1 MYSKQV
7 KALTDVLE
15 SGFNLIGD
23 LMGPLFARTIGIPDD
38 LHGDGWDLFV
48 VREEIVLELNHLGRS
63 INVEYDSADVAL
75 ATALI
80 SGAWEG
86 HLLSTCIDVSVST
99 KAMIATTAAS
109 HVIMT
114 ARRIGLRG
122 LRRVSNLLPWL
133 RAVAVDLASIRA
145 FDEVQIRVSESRGRL
160 QAERAMIACLTPFA
174 RSSLLAC
181 ITVAALEAPL
191 DEDPRMVIAMMN
203 RSWGC

>member
-7 KALTDVLE
+7 KALTAVLE
-15 SGFNLIGD
+15 TGFNLVGD
-23 LMGPLFARTIGIPDD
+23 LLGPLTAHTIPVPEDFFGT
-38 LHGDGWDLFV
+38 GWELFLA
-48 VREEIVLELNHLGRS
+48 REEIVLELNHLGRS
-63 INVEYDSADVAL
+63 ISVDYDSADVAL

-86 HLLSTCIDVSVST
+86 HLLSTCIDATVSI
-99 KAMIATTAAS
+99 KAMVATTAAA

-114 ARRIGLRG
+114 ARRICLRG
-122 LRRVSNLLPWL
+122 LRCVSNLLPWL

-145 FDEVQIRVSESRGRL
+145 FDEVQLRVAESRGRL
-160 QAERAMIACLTPFA
+160 QAERAMVACLTPFA